1 MLHVLME
8 WLWTMADDKLQLVGS
23 LTDRLCR
30 SSPPKKHHSTTY
42 PYHQMFDMQ
51 SFCIHR
57 PFRKYPT
64 ARQAHVFT
72 AWPLIQRSISQ
83 FVHLSITT
91 MSWSKSMLST
101 HSVFT
106 FPHYGKNIKVVQAIR
121 SQAVNTWACQTVVR
135 YLENGC
141 GILKFCKSNIWWY
154 G

>member
-1 MLHVLME
+1 
-8 WLWTMADDKLQLVGS
+8 MADDKLQLVGS
-23 LTDRLCR
+23 LTDRLSR
-30 SSPPKKHHSTTY
+30 SSPPKKHRSTY

-57 PFRKYPT
+57 CPFRKYPT

-72 AWPLIQRSISQ
+72 AWPALIQRSISQ

-106 FPHYGKNIKVVQAIR
+106 FPHCGKKKKKCSGCQLKDVQIR
-121 SQAVNTWACQTVVR
+121 AVISLPKN
-135 YLENGC
+135 
-141 GILKFCKSNIWWY
+141 
-154 G
+154 

>member
-1 MLHVLME
+1 
-8 WLWTMADDKLQLVGS
+8 MADDKLQLVGS
-23 LTDRLCR
+23 LTDRLSR
-30 SSPPKKHHSTTY
+30 SSPPKKHRSTY

-101 HSVFT
+101 HSLFT
-106 FPHYGKNIKVVQAIR
+106 FPHCGKKKKPCLAQDVSSRGVTILPLNFGGQAR
-121 SQAVNTWACQTVVR
+121 NALLAYQN
-135 YLENGC
+135 
-141 GILKFCKSNIWWY
+141 
-154 G
+154 